1 MKLHEKI
8 SYYRKKSGLSQE
20 ALSEKIG
27 VSRQAVSKWETGDA
41 LPEVT
46 KLKSLAELFGVTVD
60 FLLDENETEYK
71 AQAEE
76 PQYKGS
82 FLDRY
87 LDAIDELPDKIIS
100 FIKKHSKVFCILL
113 IIFGIYTTVMRV
125 IGCITAFTA
134 ASQFSNVGMGGMVIP
149 PVLSSVISVFIG
161 IAIIV
166 VGIILFKKYCKN
178 K

>member
-8 SYYRKKSGLSQE
+8 SCYRKKCGLSQE

-46 KLKSLAELFGVTVD
+46 KLKALAELFGVTVD
-60 FLLDENETEYK
+60 FLLSEDETEYK
-71 AQAEE
+71 VPTEE
-76 PQYKGS
+76 PSYKGS

-87 LDAIDELPDKIIS
+87 LDALDELPDKIFA
-100 FIKKHSKVFCILL
+100 FIKKHGKVFCILL

-134 ASQFSNVGMGGMVIP
+134 ASQFSHIGMGSMVIP
-149 PVLSSVISVFIG
+149 SVLSSVISVFVG
-161 IAIIV
+161 IAIIA
-166 VGIILFKKYCKN
+166 VGIILLKKYTK

>member
-8 SYYRKKSGLSQE
+8 SLYRKKSGLSQE

-46 KLKSLAELFGVTVD
+46 KLKALAELFGVTVD
-60 FLLDENETEYK
+60 FLLSEDETEYK
-71 AQAEE
+71 AHTEE
-76 PQYKGS
+76 PAYKGS
-82 FLDRY
+82 FFDRY
-87 LDAIDELPDKIIS
+87 LDTIDELPDKILS
-100 FIKKHSKVFCILL
+100 FIKKHRKVFCVLL
-113 IIFGIYTTVMRV
+113 IIFGVYTTVMR
-125 IGCITAFTA
+125 ILGCITAFTT
-134 ASQFSNVGMGGMVIP
+134 ASQFGNIGMSGMVIP
-149 PVLSSVISVFIG
+149 AILSSVISVFIG

-166 VGIILFKKYCKN
+166 IGIILFKKYCKN